1 MLREA
6 VEVLQAEKTVQKFE
20 TFCYVVKAVGG
31 ACQAQQSIEA
41 AKVYFT
47 SVLPS
52 LAYRKAVPHT

>member
-41 AKVYFT
+41 A
-47 SVLPS
+47 
-52 LAYRKAVPHT
+52 